1 MSTEALIGA
10 LLGAI
15 AAFGM
20 LLMILASPPLRKR
33 TLSERVAPYLIDT
46 DVPSRLLSGD
56 PSTDRGSAVGRLT
69 RPLVRDAVTFLD
81 KVVGGQISVG
91 RRLAALDSP
100 LTIEQFRT
108 EQVIWGA
115 AATGGGMLIGLLA
128 VFTGQSNPAILV
140 LLVVVAAVG
149 GVLSRDWWLSQ
160 AVEKRDAEMLVE
172 FPVIAE
178 MLALAVTAGEG
189 PIGAIDRIS
198 RLAKGQLVGQLSG
211 LLAETRSG
219 TSLLQALTSLRDRT
233 QLEPLARF
241 LDGMAVAIERGTP
254 LADVLRAQ
262 AADVRALGKRQLL
275 ESGGKKEIAMM
286 IPVVFLV
293 LPITILF
300 ALFPGLVAITEVAR

>member
-10 LLGAI
+10 LLGAV
-15 AAFGM
+15 AALG
-20 LLMILASPPLRKR
+20 LLLAVRSSPPFRRRSLAD
-33 TLSERVAPYLIDT
+33 RVAPYLTDT
-46 DVPSRLLSGD
+46 DVPSRLLARES
-56 PSTDRGSAVGRLT
+56 SVRGSAVGRLT
-69 RPLVRDAVTFLD
+69 GPLLKDAVTFLD
-81 KVVGGQISVG
+81 KVIGGQLSVR
-91 RRLAALDSP
+91 RRLNALDAP
-100 LTIEQFRT
+100 MTVEQFRT

-115 AATGGGMLIGLLA
+115 GAAAVAMLIGLLV

-140 LLVVVAAVG
+140 LLVVVATIG
-149 GVLSRDWWLSQ
+149 GVLGRDWWLSQ
-160 AVEKRDAEMLVE
+160 AVAKRDAEMLVE

-189 PIGAIDRIS
+189 PLGAIDRIS
-198 RLAKGQLVGQLSG
+198 RLAKGQLVSQLAG

-219 TSLLQALTSLRDRT
+219 TPLLQALTDLRDRS

-275 ESGGKKEIAMM
+275 ESGGRKEIAMM
-286 IPVVFLV
+286 VPVVFIV

-300 ALFPGLVAITEVAR
+300 ALYPGLVAITEVAR

>member
-1 MSTEALIGA
+1 MTTETLIGA
-10 LLGAI
+10 LLGAV
-15 AAFGM
+15 AAVGA
-20 LLMILASPPLRKR
+20 LLAILASPPLRR
-33 TLSERVAPYLIDT
+33 RSLADRVAPYLTDA
-46 DVPSRLLSGD
+46 DVPSRLLAGD
-56 PSTDRGSAVGRLT
+56 PPDRGSTVGRLLA
-69 RPLVRDAVTFLD
+69 PALKDAVTFLD
-81 KVVGGQISVG
+81 KVIGGQVSVR

-100 LTIEQFRT
+100 MTVEQFRT

-115 AATGGGMLIGLLA
+115 VAAAVGMVVGLLA
-128 VFTGQSNPAILV
+128 VLTGQSNPVVLA
-140 LLVVVAAVG
+140 LLVVVCASG
-149 GVLSRDWWLSQ
+149 GVLGRDWWLSQ
-160 AVEKRDAEMLVE
+160 TVAKRDTEMLIE
-172 FPVIAE
+172 FPVVAE

-189 PIGAIDRIS
+189 PVGAIDRIS
-198 RLAKGQLVGQLSG
+198 RLAKGQLVTQLAG

-219 TSLLQALTSLRDRT
+219 TPLLQALTNLRDRT

-286 IPVVFLV
+286 VPVVFIV

-300 ALFPGLVAITEVAR
+300 ALYPGLVAITAVAT